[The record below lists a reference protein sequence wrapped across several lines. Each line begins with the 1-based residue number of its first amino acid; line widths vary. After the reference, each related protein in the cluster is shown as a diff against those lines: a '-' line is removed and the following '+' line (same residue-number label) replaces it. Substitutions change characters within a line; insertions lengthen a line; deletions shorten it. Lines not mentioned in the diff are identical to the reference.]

1 MLEKDRIA
9 LAEYRLQKAEDCL
22 QSSEKLIKIEDYPTS
37 LNRSY
42 YAIFHSVRALLA
54 LDGEDRR
61 KHSGVISYF
70 QQNYVKSGIFK
81 KKYSDI
87 IQEAFEIRQES
98 DYEDFYV
105 VSKSDAIL
113 QAEEAKDF
121 VNAVSEYIKNSEY
134 NISTE

>member
-1 MLEKDRIA
+1 M
-9 LAEYRLQKAEDCL
+9 
-22 QSSEKLIKIEDYPTS
+22 
-37 LNRSY
+37 
-42 YAIFHSVRALLA
+42 
-54 LDGEDRR
+54 DGEDRR

-113 QAEEAKDF
+113 QVEEAKDF
-121 VNAVSEYIKNSEY
+121 INAVSKYIKNSEY

>member
-1 MLEKDRIA
+1 MLEKDRNA

-70 QQNYVKSGIFK
+70 QQNYPI
-81 KKYSDI
+81 
-87 IQEAFEIRQES
+87 
-98 DYEDFYV
+98 
-105 VSKSDAIL
+105 
-113 QAEEAKDF
+113 
-121 VNAVSEYIKNSEY
+121 
-134 NISTE
+134 